1 MTQRDAFFNYFIS
14 GMEKEMQA
22 QLRLM
27 FTQMCLQ
34 DDIQKRR
41 EREQLK
47 REIKAELLAD
57 IKFTADISDVVQEI
71 EELKKA
77 IDSLGR

>member
-22 QLRLM
+22 TLHLM

-34 DDIQKRR
+34 DEIQKRR

-47 REIKAELLAD
+47 KEIKSELLAD
-57 IKFTADISDVVQEI
+57 IKLTVDISEVIQEI
-71 EELKKA
+71 DELRKA
-77 IDSLGR
+77 IERLGK

>member
-1 MTQRDAFFNYFIS
+1 MTQRDAFFNYFIG

-22 QLRLM
+22 TLHLM
-27 FTQMCLQ
+27 FTKMCLQ
-34 DDIQKRR
+34 EDIEKRR

>member
-1 MTQRDAFFNYFIS
+1 MNYKDNIFNYFFN

-22 QLRLM
+22 NLRLM
-27 FTQMCLQ
+27 YSHMKMY
-34 DDIQKRR
+34 DEIEKRR

-47 REIKAELLAD
+47 QEIKAELLAD
-57 IKFTADISDVVQEI
+57 VKLTVDISEVIQEI
-71 EELKKA
+71 DELRKA

>member
-14 GMEKEMQA
+14 GMEKSMQA
-22 QLRLM
+22 TLHLM

-34 DDIQKRR
+34 DEIQKRR

-47 REIKAELLAD
+47 KEIKAELLSD
-57 IKFTADISDVVQEI
+57 IKFTADISEVVQEI
-71 EELKKA
+71 EELRKA